1 MTTKKLSAQER
12 LLRLLPDTL
21 RATLTI
27 RLFGLTKIP
36 LLLYVR
42 PSVVEISDEKVVV
55 KIPLRRRTKN
65 HLRAMY
71 FGALAMGADCAGG
84 LIAMQQIMESR
95 ENISLLFKNLSA
107 EFLKRAEGDVYFT
120 CTEGLAISDLVREAI
135 HSEDRLEMPVHI
147 TATVPDKLGDE
158 PVAVFTLLLS
168 IKKK

>member
-107 EFLKRAEGDVYFT
+107 EFLDFAAGFRYLVLTEDYLCRIFEYKILHRTIPPGLYFVQLRSY
-120 CTEGLAISDLVREAI
+120 CI
-135 HSEDRLEMPVHI
+135 HTHP
-147 TATVPDKLGDE
+147 
-158 PVAVFTLLLS
+158 
-168 IKKK
+168 

>member
-1 MTTKKLSAQER
+1 MTTMTLSAQER

-27 RLFGLTKIP
+27 RLFGLMKIP

-55 KIPLRRRTKN
+55 KIPLRRRTRN

-84 LIAMQQIMESR
+84 IIGMKQIMESG
-95 ENISLLFKNLSA
+95 EKIALLFKNLTA
-107 EFLKRAEGDVYFT
+107 DFLKRAEGDVYFT
-120 CTEGLAISDLVREAI
+120 CTEGLAISALVREAI
-135 HSEDRLEMPVHI
+135 QSEERVEMPVHI

-158 PVAVFTLLLS
+158 PVALFTLLLS
-168 IKKK
+168 LKKK